1 MRLRHL
7 RIHVYLGVLA
17 LLSWGLVKLTVPE
30 GGGQMVVPPH
40 SRDYFSTGYRK
51 WEMGDDGLLK
61 NRLIADRMTHY
72 SDDGTTHLDKPLM
85 FFHNEKAPPWV
96 INAEG
101 GVLSADGKNLLLNGK
116 VKVERAEGQGAKQLI
131 INTSNARV
139 KPETH
144 YAETDEWAELIS
156 PPNRTTGVG
165 MKLIFEQPVH
175 LQLLSKVQGKYET
188 K

>member
-7 RIHVYLGVLA
+7 RFHLYLSILA
-17 LLSWGLVKLTVPE
+17 LLSWGLVKLTVTE
-30 GGGQMVVPPH
+30 ESGLLAVPPH
-40 SRDYFSTGYRK
+40 SPDYFSTGYRK
-51 WEMGDDGLLK
+51 WEMGENGLLK
-61 NRLIADRMTHY
+61 NRLIADKMTHY
-72 SDDGTTHLDKPLM
+72 SDDGTTHLDKPQM
-85 FFHNEKAPPWV
+85 FFINEATPPWV
-96 INAEG
+96 INAESG
-101 GVLSADGKNLLLNGK
+101 ILSADGKNLQLNGK
-116 VKVERAEGQGAKQLI
+116 VKVERKEGNGVRPLI

-144 YAETDEWAELIS
+144 YAETNAWAELIS

-165 MKLIFEQPVH
+165 MKLVFEQPVH

>member
-7 RIHVYLGVLA
+7 RIHFYLGVLA
-17 LLSWGLVKLTVPE
+17 LLSWGLVELTVTDEE
-30 GGGQMVVPPH
+30 GLMVVPPH
-40 SRDYFSTGYRK
+40 SPDYFSIGYRK
-51 WEMGDDGLLK
+51 WEMGEDGLLK
-61 NRLIADRMTHY
+61 TQLTADRMTHY
-72 SDDGTTHLDKPLM
+72 SDDGTMHLNKPLM
-85 FFHNEKAPPWV
+85 IFHNETAPPWV
-96 INAEG
+96 INAEAG
-101 GVLSADGKNLLLNGK
+101 ILSADGKNLQLNGK
-116 VKVERAEGQGAKQLI
+116 VKVERTEGQGVKPLI

-144 YAETDEWAELIS
+144 YAETDAWAELIS

-165 MKLIFEQPVH
+165 MKLVFEQPVH

>member
-30 GGGQMVVPPH
+30 EGGVLVVPPH
-40 SRDYFSTGYRK
+40 SPDYFSIGYRK
-51 WEMGDDGLLK
+51 WEMGDDGRLK
-61 NRLIADRMTHY
+61 NQLTADRMTHY

-85 FFHNEKAPPWV
+85 IFHNEAAPPWV
-96 INAEG
+96 INAEAG
-101 GVLSADGKNLLLNGK
+101 ILSADGKDLRLNGK
-116 VKVERAEGQGAKQLI
+116 VKVERAESKGVKPLL

-156 PPNRTTGVG
+156 PPNRTVGVG
-165 MKLIFEQPVH
+165 MKLVFEQPVH

>member
-7 RIHVYLGVLA
+7 RFHLYLGVLA
-17 LLSWGLVKLTVPE
+17 LLSWGLVELTVTDE
-30 GGGQMVVPPH
+30 IGLMAVPPH
-40 SRDYFSTGYRK
+40 SPDHFSTGYRK
-51 WEMGDDGLLK
+51 WEMGDNGLLK
-61 NRLIADRMTHY
+61 NELTADRMTHY

-85 FFHNEKAPPWV
+85 FFHNETTPPWV
-96 INAEG
+96 INAETG
-101 GVLSADGKNLLLNGK
+101 ILSADGKNLQLNGK
-116 VKVERAEGQGAKQLI
+116 VKVERAEGKGARQLI
-131 INTSNARV
+131 INTSNVRV

-144 YAETDEWAELIS
+144 YAETDAWAELIS

-165 MKLIFEQPVH
+165 MKLVFEQPVH

>member
-7 RIHVYLGVLA
+7 RLHALLGVLA
-17 LLSWGLVKLTVPE
+17 LLSWGLVRLTVTEE
-30 GGGQMVVPPH
+30 GGVLVPPPH
-40 SRDYFSTGYRK
+40 SPDYFSVGYRK
-51 WEMGDDGLLK
+51 WEMGENGLLK
-61 NRLIADRMTHY
+61 NQLTADRMTHY
-72 SDDGTTHLDKPLM
+72 SDDGTTYLDKPLM
-85 FFHNEKAPPWV
+85 IFHNETAPSWV
-96 INAEG
+96 IHAEAG
-101 GVLSADGKNLLLNGK
+101 ILSADGKDLQLNGK
-116 VKVERAEGQGAKQLI
+116 VKVERAAGKGVRPLL

-156 PPNRTTGVG
+156 PPNRTVGVG
-165 MKLIFEQPVH
+165 MKLVFEQPVH